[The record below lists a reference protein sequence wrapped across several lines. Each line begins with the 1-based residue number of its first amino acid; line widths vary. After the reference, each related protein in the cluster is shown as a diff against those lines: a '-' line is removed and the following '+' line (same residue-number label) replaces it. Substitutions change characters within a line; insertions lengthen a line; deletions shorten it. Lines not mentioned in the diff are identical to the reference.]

1 MGVFAQK
8 FGVLCLKIAK
18 IANFAKIAT
27 CYFGGKV
34 DKIMG
39 HSIIIIKNAY
49 IINNIYI

>member
-39 HSIIIIKNAY
+39 NGIIIKKRVHY
-49 IINNIYI
+49 